1 MFLFTK
7 ILNDSKTNECRKA
20 KYLISFRKD
29 SVKPNGGSFERRQT
43 IIAEKTVAQKAKFSI
58 EKMKTDFQ
66 RVNPTWEQIK
76 NTRHII
82 QNMSDIF

>member
-29 SVKPNGGSFERRQT
+29 SVKPNGGSLERRQT
-43 IIAEKTVAQKAKFSI
+43 IIAEKQ
-58 EKMKTDFQ
+58 
-66 RVNPTWEQIK
+66 
-76 NTRHII
+76 
-82 QNMSDIF
+82 

>member
-29 SVKPNGGSFERRQT
+29 SVKPNGGSLERRQT
-43 IIAEKTVAQKAKFSI
+43 IIAEKNSSAKSEIFH
-58 EKMKTDFQ
+58 
-66 RVNPTWEQIK
+66 RK
-76 NTRHII
+76 NE
-82 QNMSDIF
+82 N